1 MEDNVEN
8 VENQETENEEQVSI
22 EIKGIEMEYEE
33 IITRTQTVFGIPK
46 VMFDSND
53 IVSPVFVSKA
63 KKYVEKRLNE
73 IEEIEEADQEM
84 VKIAFI
90 YYLCYLIA
98 PTMYTRLPQKMENI
112 STKTTM
118 FNIDWYKFAEEMLK
132 NCEDILE
139 DLLEEYGIE
148 LVYGTT
154 AVDLSDEAP
163 YPNELV

>member
-1 MEDNVEN
+1 METKMVFL
-8 VENQETENEEQVSI
+8 NEMDE
-22 EIKGIEMEYEE
+22 EE
-33 IITRTQTVFGIPK
+33 IVARVQTVFGIPK
-46 VMFDSND
+46 VMFDGED

-73 IEEIEEADQEM
+73 IEEIEDADQEM

>member
-1 MEDNVEN
+1 METKMVFL
-8 VENQETENEEQVSI
+8 
-22 EIKGIEMEYEE
+22 KEMDEEE
-33 IITRTQTVFGIPK
+33 IITRVQTVFGIPK
-46 VMFDSND
+46 VMFDGED

-132 NCEDILE
+132 NCEDIIE

>member
-1 MEDNVEN
+1 METKMVFL
-8 VENQETENEEQVSI
+8 
-22 EIKGIEMEYEE
+22 KEMDEEE
-33 IITRTQTVFGIPK
+33 IITRVQTVFGIPK
-46 VMFDSND
+46 VMFDGED

>member
-1 MEDNVEN
+1 METKMVFL
-8 VENQETENEEQVSI
+8 
-22 EIKGIEMEYEE
+22 KEMDEEE
-33 IITRTQTVFGIPK
+33 IITRVQTVFGIPK
-46 VMFDSND
+46 VMFDGED

-98 PTMYTRLPQKMENI
+98 PNMYTRLPQKMENI

-132 NCEDILE
+132 NCEDIIE

>member
-1 MEDNVEN
+1 METKMVFL
-8 VENQETENEEQVSI
+8 NEMDE
-22 EIKGIEMEYEE
+22 EE
-33 IITRTQTVFGIPK
+33 IVARVQTVFGIPK
-46 VMFDSND
+46 VMFDGED